1 LRLRPATGARTMT
14 SGAKCL
20 RRRARR
26 RASRQMGACV
36 HSPSGRDPS
45 QRSFNSRPP
54 HFGGRKPATDPA
66 SKETLAGGA
75 KRRRGGKAMWT
86 VLLAPEPS
94 PRRIPNFVSAFLRKR
109 EHGPHV
115 SPRLKPGPSA
125 EPACVFCFPRSP
137 LMQKRPIL
145 FLLTNFRKRGHCSSE
160 EIKFAQQRTKKE
172 LAHENKPCTYWPRR
186 GEA

>member
-45 QRSFNSRPP
+45 QRSFSSRPP

-145 FLLTNFRKRGHCSSE
+145 FVFANCRNVGCSSE